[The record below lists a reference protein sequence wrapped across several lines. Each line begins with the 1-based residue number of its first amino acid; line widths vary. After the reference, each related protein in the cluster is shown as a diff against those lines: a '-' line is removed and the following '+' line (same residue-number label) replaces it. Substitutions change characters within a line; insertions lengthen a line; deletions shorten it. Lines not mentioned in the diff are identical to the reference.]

1 MGESGF
7 LCHEPCPKCGS
18 PDNMARYED
27 GHAHCFT
34 EGCGYHEPPSGE
46 ASLAPQKAQSKIDSK
61 FLSGEYAELTKRC
74 LTLETCQKWGYQV
87 GVYRGRGGEKPCQIA
102 NYRRDGRVVFQ
113 KIRFPDKG
121 FKSIGD
127 IEQAGLYG
135 QHLWSGGR
143 MIVITE
149 GEIDAM
155 SVSQVQNHRWPV
167 VSIPNGVGGAVKAL
181 RREIS
186 WLEKFETIVLMFDM
200 DEPGQ
205 EAAKKCA
212 LLFTPGKVRIAHLPL
227 KDPNEMLQEGRGA
240 ELIQAIWNA
249 KEYRPDGIVDGKSTW
264 ELYKAKKNV
273 PSTPYPWPCFNQK
286 THGMRLGE
294 IVTFTAGSG
303 IGKSTVCRELAHYL
317 LKCGERVGY
326 IALEESVGKSTEALM
341 SIECNTPLHLHPDKF
356 TEPELFE
363 IWKKVFDNDRI
374 YLYDHWGSIDI
385 DNLLNRLTYLVKGCG
400 CKWLFLDHISIVV
413 SGIDDG
419 DERRLIDNLMTALRS
434 FVEATGVGLFIVSH
448 LKRTDQGKSHEEG
461 GRVTLGQ
468 LRGSQA
474 IAQLSDLTIAL
485 ERNQQDEEVSN
496 ISTVRVL
503 KNRFSGQTG
512 VCGSLRYV
520 ESTGRLVDA
529 SNPFDEGK
537 GEF

>member
-46 ASLAPQKAQSKIDSK
+46 ASLAPQKAQSKTDSK

-249 KEYRPDGIVDGKSTW
+249 KEYRPDGIVDGRSTW

-363 IWKKVFDNDRI
+363 IGCHSANHPQLTLCKGGELDAETLEPKR
-374 YLYDHWGSIDI
+374 LLEERLQRSIDLFCYPTGMPG
-385 DNLLNRLTYLVKGCG
+385 DYDAATRTALVKAGFRAALLAHG
-400 CKWLFLDHISIVV
+400 GLVRPATDPMQIPRIGAPVELRHFRSAV
-413 SGIDDG
+413 SGLD
-419 DERRLIDNLMTALRS
+419 
-434 FVEATGVGLFIVSH
+434 
-448 LKRTDQGKSHEEG
+448 
-461 GRVTLGQ
+461 Q
-468 LRGSQA
+468 LRG
-474 IAQLSDLTIAL
+474 
-485 ERNQQDEEVSN
+485 NVS
-496 ISTVRVL
+496 L
-503 KNRFSGQTG
+503 
-512 VCGSLRYV
+512 
-520 ESTGRLVDA
+520 
-529 SNPFDEGK
+529 
-537 GEF
+537 